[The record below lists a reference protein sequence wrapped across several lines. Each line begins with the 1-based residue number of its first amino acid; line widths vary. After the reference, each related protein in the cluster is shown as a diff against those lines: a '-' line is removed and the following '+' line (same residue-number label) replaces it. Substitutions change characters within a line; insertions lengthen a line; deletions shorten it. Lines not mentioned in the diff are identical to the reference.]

1 MNNQMKQLKEEYAMW
16 NDYKNFRPTQHYEE
30 EIENVNHYLSE
41 MEKVIREK
49 DEMVSMMKQNFE
61 RMRTEAR
68 NAQVVTAQ
76 LRKEQ
81 EQRQPQPSLFANNMG
96 PPQHFGQGISGSR
109 SNNRIHVHSN
119 PNGVNFNGFNGGSMA
134 D

>member
-1 MNNQMKQLKEEYAMW
+1 M
-16 NDYKNFRPTQHYEE
+16 
-30 EIENVNHYLSE
+30 
-41 MEKVIREK
+41 IREK
-49 DEMVSMMKQNFE
+49 DEMVTMMKQNFE

-81 EQRQPQPSLFANNMG
+81 EQPRQSPSNIFGNNMG
-96 PPQHFGQGISGSR
+96 PPQQFGQGISGSR

-119 PNGVNFNGFNGGSMA
+119 PNGMNFNGFNGGSMA

>member
-1 MNNQMKQLKEEYAMW
+1 
-16 NDYKNFRPTQHYEE
+16 
-30 EIENVNHYLSE
+30 
-41 MEKVIREK
+41 
-49 DEMVSMMKQNFE
+49 MVSLMKQNYE

-81 EQRQPQPSLFANNMG
+81 EQPRPSQPNIFSNNMG
-96 PPQHFGQGISGSR
+96 PPQPFGQGISGSR
-109 SNNRIHVHSN
+109 SSNRIHVHSN

-134 D
+134 DEQLLEGLGEETRLF